1 MFKRLAR
8 KPRGRIVAVADIGS
22 ASGGVCILATSGD
35 GPSQILAAERCALSY
50 EERTLEATIAGISA
64 KLAEAAQKAMA
75 SLTSKGSVRV
85 SNVYVVVRGPWTH
98 SKAIRVSSQFPE
110 EQRIEGSMIAELAQQ
125 ALGKETEFDHANI
138 MEASIMR
145 LELNGYPTAN
155 PEGKLAHSLSVAVL
169 LSDLDP
175 RVRAAISEALSKV
188 FALPDLMMRSG
199 LRALISTLRESSA
212 LPKECVLI
220 DMTSEATHIVAIR
233 KGVPAETAVVPEGK
247 RSILKRVAA
256 DKMPEEILG
265 LIRML
270 ESDKC
275 DPATCETIKSSL
287 AKAEPD
293 LARGFG
299 ETMSKLAAA
308 RRLPNSLIITAHED
322 ILPWMSRFFS
332 RIDFAQF
339 TTTLRPFEPRV
350 LTSQH
355 FSELVT
361 PSPGVSVDLGLL
373 LASALVNIEER
384 V

>member
-1 MFKRLAR
+1 
-8 KPRGRIVAVADIGS
+8 
-22 ASGGVCILATSGD
+22 
-35 GPSQILAAERCALSY
+35 
-50 EERTLEATIAGISA
+50 
-64 KLAEAAQKAMA
+64 
-75 SLTSKGSVRV
+75 
-85 SNVYVVVRGPWTH
+85 
-98 SKAIRVSSQFPE
+98 
-110 EQRIEGSMIAELAQQ
+110 
-125 ALGKETEFDHANI
+125 
-138 MEASIMR
+138 
-145 LELNGYPTAN
+145 
-155 PEGKLAHSLSVAVL
+155 
-169 LSDLDP
+169 
-175 RVRAAISEALSKV
+175 
-188 FALPDLMMRSG
+188 
-199 LRALISTLRESSA
+199 
-212 LPKECVLI
+212 
-220 DMTSEATHIVAIR
+220 MTSEATHIVAIR

-247 RSILKRVAA
+247 RSILKRVAG

-299 ETMSKLAAA
+299 ETMSKLASA
-308 RRLPNSLIITAHED
+308 RRLPNSLVITAHED

>member
-1 MFKRLAR
+1 
-8 KPRGRIVAVADIGS
+8 
-22 ASGGVCILATSGD
+22 
-35 GPSQILAAERCALSY
+35 
-50 EERTLEATIAGISA
+50 
-64 KLAEAAQKAMA
+64 MA

-350 LTSQH
+350 LTPQH